1 MTKTQI
7 NQFVPEETTEQVQ
20 LPYEKTEDGWV
31 QFSTDIK
38 LTVNQSALPSTE
50 NTARSKEKTK
60 REK

>member
-7 NQFVPEETTEQVQ
+7 NQLVPEETTEQVQ

-50 NTARSKEKTK
+50 KHSKK
-60 REK
+60 